1 MITHL
6 LSDIVQ
12 FAPEDQV
19 LILNSA
25 SDPIVARALRSLRP
39 AALVIA
45 EDNVAT
51 LANVARSSSAH
62 AVRHLPFHT
71 ALTEV
76 PTATIDIALLNLLYQ
91 PGKLWMLY
99 ALSVA
104 AHALKI
110 GGKLYVTGGK
120 DRGILTLAKRMQEL
134 FGNVD
139 TLEISK
145 GHRVLC
151 STKKAEIA
159 PALYPAHALSLFA
172 ASKLDEG
179 TQMLLEAL
187 AALPLRED
195 EQAVDLGCGAGY
207 VGLYLAHRLP
217 HGHVTMLDASLAAVA
232 ASELAVARGSVESL
246 YAVEAKD
253 DEAGEVGNSDGT
265 IDTGQRVQNVTVL
278 PSDVVQ
284 AVSKQRFDLVATN
297 PPFHQAGIQTREIA
311 ERFIREAAQV
321 LRPQGRL
328 LLVANRFLP
337 YEPTLRACFRIVQE
351 VHGNTRFK
359 VLCATTPIL

>member
-12 FAPEDQV
+12 FTPEDQV

-25 SDPIVARALRSLRP
+25 SDPIVARMLRSLRP

-62 AVRHLPFHT
+62 AVRHLPFHA
-71 ALTEV
+71 ALTEL
-76 PTATIDIALLNLLYQ
+76 PTTTIDIALLNLLYQ
-91 PGKLWMLY
+91 PGKVWMLY

-110 GGKLYVTGGK
+110 GGKLYATGGK
-120 DRGILTLAKRMQEL
+120 DRGILTLAKRMHEL
-134 FGNVD
+134 FGNVE

-151 STKKAEIA
+151 SSKKGEIA
-159 PALYPAHALSLFA
+159 PALYPAHALSIFA

-207 VGLYLAHRLP
+207 VGLYLAQRLP
-217 HGHVTMLDASLAAVA
+217 QGHVTMLDASLAAVA

-246 YAVEAKD
+246 RADAEEGEAD
-253 DEAGEVGNSDGT
+253 DGDAI
-265 IDTGQRVQNVTVL
+265 IDNEQRVQNVIVL
-278 PSDVVQ
+278 PSDVTQ

-311 ERFIREAAQV
+311 ERFIREAAQI

-337 YEPTLRACFRIVQE
+337 YEPTLRACFHTVQE